1 MFGWQFQGIARFAS
15 SSSQPISHG
24 ACDHP
29 KHKLYATRSEIRE
42 SFSEDEIKLDLFS
55 IIESLFYDLLSNCS
69 PFVSDEWERQINWRL
84 ISTRSRSNFRRIYKV
99 SEDFSNLEHE
109 FTNVSSNKLR
119 KEMKCRRL
127 EKLLTTVMCSSS
139 RGVLFLGSQEIN
151 ISYQVLLTL
160 SHSMPRASVKAMRSG
175 TVSKQINVNFNS
187 LCLCR

>member
-84 ISTRSRSNFRRIYKV
+84 ISTRSRSNFRRTYKV
-99 SEDFSNLEHE
+99 LKIFQKSRARIHKCVVKQIKEGDEMPTPRKIINNC
-109 FTNVSSNKLR
+109 NVFVFARGFIFGIRGDQHQLSSI
-119 KEMKCRRL
+119 
-127 EKLLTTVMCSSS
+127 
-139 RGVLFLGSQEIN
+139 IN
-151 ISYQVLLTL
+151 IVTFDAACECESDALRELFQN
-160 SHSMPRASVKAMRSG
+160 K
-175 TVSKQINVNFNS
+175 
-187 LCLCR
+187 